1 MQIRFPF
8 ALCVLCAGLCSAQV
22 VAAKIKSRG
31 EIATV
36 LRAFNPDDDART
48 DDFDFALTTLLD
60 VKAKQGPF
68 RQAFR
73 AFARTALVEEERSI
87 AFVQDAWIGY
97 RDSRLELKA
106 GVEILNWTA
115 AEAFHPA
122 DIINSR
128 NLDSNI
134 ENAEKLGEPL
144 VSARLRFGTGG
155 LTLYYL
161 PARFAPVLP
170 GPQSRLNL
178 AQGQAVGSVK
188 WLNRDGS
195 VSESPFE
202 HQWASR
208 LDQTF
213 GALDIA
219 VHYVDHNDRNQ
230 PALVL
235 NLADQGIRPVFGRV
249 RRLGTTATA
258 SIGDWLFK
266 VEADHRAFRS
276 WDIPMGQLAL
286 RQLPQN
292 HTAAAVGLEW
302 GWAYESDAEA
312 TLLVEGQAMIA
323 PDLTTEEIQQLDPFQ
338 RDILV
343 GYRHVYNDTASTEWT
358 LGLIADTH
366 RWGEFIA
373 NATYSRRLADEWG
386 LKCSLRSVRA
396 PHTSSLLNVYDNQ
409 HSVQLGISRFF

>member
-22 VAAKIKSRG
+22 GAAKIKSRG

-36 LRAFNPDDDART
+36 LRAFSPDDDART
-48 DDFDFALTTLLD
+48 DDVDFALTTLLD

-144 VSARLRFGTGG
+144 VSARVRFGTGG

-161 PARFAPVLP
+161 PARLAPVLP

-230 PALVL
+230 PARAQSSRPGHPTRLWARSTSRYNRNGLHWRLVI
-235 NLADQGIRPVFGRV
+235 QSGSRPPRV
-249 RRLGTTATA
+249 SAMGHPDGTI
-258 SIGDWLFK
+258 S
-266 VEADHRAFRS
+266 
-276 WDIPMGQLAL
+276 
-286 RQLPQN
+286 
-292 HTAAAVGLEW
+292 AAPV
-302 GWAYESDAEA
+302 
-312 TLLVEGQAMIA
+312 A
-323 PDLTTEEIQQLDPFQ
+323 P
-338 RDILV
+338 
-343 GYRHVYNDTASTEWT
+343 
-358 LGLIADTH
+358 
-366 RWGEFIA
+366 
-373 NATYSRRLADEWG
+373 
-386 LKCSLRSVRA
+386 
-396 PHTSSLLNVYDNQ
+396 
-409 HSVQLGISRFF
+409 